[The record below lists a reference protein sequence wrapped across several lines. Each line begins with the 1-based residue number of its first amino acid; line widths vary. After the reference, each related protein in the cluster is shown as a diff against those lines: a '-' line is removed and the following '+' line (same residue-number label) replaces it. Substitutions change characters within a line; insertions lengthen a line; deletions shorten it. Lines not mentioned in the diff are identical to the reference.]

1 MSATKLVCLLWMI
14 HITSNYAVIL
24 LKLISK
30 NPINM
35 SPKNAENADELTEL
49 DWIKFQIRFG
59 DVNPTVRESLRSL
72 V

>member
-1 MSATKLVCLLWMI
+1 
-14 HITSNYAVIL
+14 
-24 LKLISK
+24 
-30 NPINM
+30 M